1 MKIIKSITSSK
12 MFPSL
17 LVLAL
22 ILLFNLIVQPGFLS
36 IEIRDG
42 QLFGGLI
49 TILNRSVPVMI
60 LAIGMTLVISTG
72 GVDLSV
78 GSVVAVSAAVALS
91 LIRGDDVAPTA
102 YTSMP
107 IVLVVIISLSVG
119 LLLGVWNG
127 ILIAKTGMP
136 PVVAT
141 LVLMVAGRGLTQVI
155 TGERFVTV
163 GYEPFRSISGGN
175 FLGMPNQPWIVLG
188 IFLLVWLFTRRTA
201 LGLFIET
208 VGANKSAATYA
219 GVRSNIIIILV
230 YGISGICAS
239 IVGILAASSVLVVDP
254 TNTGLN
260 MELSAIVAVVLG
272 GTSMKGGKFN
282 LGGSCVGAI
291 ILMALTQ
298 TMFFYGVPVEFSL
311 AIQAIVIVIV
321 VVIQSPI
328 ARNFVTSLFKF
339 KKREVASS

>member
-1 MKIIKSITSSK
+1 

-22 ILLFNLIVQPGFLS
+22 ILLFNLIVQPDFLS

-42 QLFGGLI
+42 RLFGGLI
-49 TILNRSVPVMI
+49 TILNRSVPVML

-78 GSVVAVSAAVALS
+78 GSVVAVSAAVALT

-107 IVLVVIISLSVG
+107 IVWVVLISMSVG
-119 LLLGVWNG
+119 LFLGLWNG
-127 ILIAKTGMP
+127 VLITKTGMP

-155 TGERFVTV
+155 TNERFVTV
-163 GYEPFRSISGGN
+163 GYEPFRVISGGHT
-175 FLGMPNQPWIVLG
+175 LGLPNQPWIALG
-188 IFLLVWLFTRRTA
+188 IFLLVWFFTRRTA

-208 VGANKSAATYA
+208 VGANKSAATHA
-219 GVRSNIIIILV
+219 GIRSNVIIVVV
-230 YGISGICAS
+230 YAISGLCAS
-239 IVGILAASSVLVVDP
+239 IVGILAASSVLVADP

-311 AIQAIVIVIV
+311 AIQAIAIVIV
-321 VVIQSPI
+321 VIIQS
-328 ARNFVTSLFKF
+328 ASAQKFVSSFFKS
-339 KKREVASS
+339 KKREVLPQ